1 MPIQYTNRASKYRNK
16 KTEVDGI
23 VFDSKKEASRYLD
36 FRLLEQLG
44 EIENLELQPKYEF
57 ALNGQKICTY
67 RADFRYKEKNGTLID
82 EDVKGFKTS
91 MYNLKAR
98 MMKAFHGI
106 TVKET

>member
-1 MPIQYTNRASKYRNK
+1 MPIQYRNRASKYRNK
-16 KTEVDGI
+16 KTKVDGI
-23 VFDSKKEASRYLD
+23 VFDSQKEASRYLD
-36 FRLLEQLG
+36 LKMLEVLG

-57 ALNGQKICTY
+57 VLNGQKICTY
-67 RADFRYKEKNGTLID
+67 RADFRYIEGEKIVV

>member
-16 KTEVDGI
+16 KTKVDGI
-23 VFDSKKEASRYLD
+23 VFDSQKEASRYLD
-36 FRLLEQLG
+36 LKMLEVLG
-44 EIENLELQPKYEF
+44 EIKNLELQPKYEF
-57 ALNGQKICTY
+57 VLNGQKICTY
-67 RADFRYKEKNGTLID
+67 RADFRYIEGEKIVV